1 MDALIFFDE
10 EEILSRKKKQPYN
23 TQHGTVHRIFEIHER
38 AGKNID
44 GRPYVFLKP
53 EKDEKKIKKSI
64 N

>member
-1 MDALIFFDE
+1 MQLLELMERI
-10 EEILSRKKKQPYN
+10 KKKQPYN
-23 TQHGTVHRIFEIHER
+23 TQPGTVYRIFEIHER

-44 GRPYVFLKP
+44 GQPYVFLKP